1 MRSFVDLGTEL
12 QKFYGGVNVMSLLTL
27 SIFLVNSVRPLGRLS
42 LLLTIGSKKAIAYV
56 HCWRVDIPTTDIF
69 IMIFIEN
76 SVLINVL
83 ERLRSL

>member
-1 MRSFVDLGTEL
+1 
-12 QKFYGGVNVMSLLTL
+12 
-27 SIFLVNSVRPLGRLS
+27 LS